1 MKKDGARCARWTPT
15 SYRWPY
21 KWVSGCKWGY
31 KPYKWSYGP
40 LLITGR
46 VSLCGVVVLD
56 ALGGLDEHLNVKSWM
71 VFH

>member
-1 MKKDGARCARWTPT
+1 MELWAPT
-15 SYRWPY
+15 YNY
-21 KWVSGCKWGY
+21 
-31 KPYKWSYGP
+31 
-40 LLITGR
+40 LITGR